1 VRVPLRVY
9 RCGVC
14 RWQGPLE
21 PEDAG
26 DAAACPQCGVYL
38 YPLTWAQTWGLALLL
53 VGLGL
58 GGASA
63 AVRLVR

>member
-1 VRVPLRVY
+1 VRGVPVA
-9 RCGVC
+9 GAV
-14 RWQGPLE
+14 E
-21 PEDAG
+21 PEDTG
-26 DAAACPQCGVYL
+26 DAAPCPKCGLYL

-53 VGLGL
+53 VDLGL